1 MKNLCCFFYL
11 TAEVY
16 RILIGS
22 DIPALADKV
31 RFSDPMSAES
41 LEPLKQRLMSKVDE
55 LKDAM
60 NDQPKTIALI
70 NEVELLLDERNKKCK
85 LMK

>member
-31 RFSDPMSAES
+31 RFSDPMSTES
-41 LEPLKQRLMSKVDE
+41 LQPLEQRLVSKVTE
-55 LKDAM
+55 LKDVVK
-60 NDQPKTIALI
+60 DQQKTIALI
-70 NEVELLLDERNKKCK
+70 NEVELMLDERNKKCR